1 MGVFILVIS
10 SYVAWLWLWSL
21 YYYFFCERNNFS
33 STNTITSSNGSVH
46 KEYNSSF
53 SCRTTKLWEQSYSKN
68 KQKTSVKSLVAQLA
82 PLGLSNGE
90 VQGSSPPSSIVSIG
104 WSKTQITNHRS
115 NTQQSSVQN
124 RLLDPFQSEK
134 PIPTVRSNGPTPTHT
149 QTWFCQYESSC

>member
-1 MGVFILVIS
+1 MLLGYGYEVYIIFF
-10 SYVAWLWLWSL
+10 LWK
-21 YYYFFCERNNFS
+21 
-33 STNTITSSNGSVH
+33 

-53 SCRTTKLWEQSYSKN
+53 SCRTMKLWEQSYSKN
-68 KQKTSVKSLVAQLA
+68 KQRTSVKSLVAQLA

-104 WSKTQITNHRS
+104 LSKTQITNHRS

-134 PIPTVRSNGPTPTHT
+134 PIPNVRSNGPAPTHT
-149 QTWFCQYESSC
+149 QT

>member
-1 MGVFILVIS
+1 MLLGYGYEVYIIFF
-10 SYVAWLWLWSL
+10 LWK
-21 YYYFFCERNNFS
+21 
-33 STNTITSSNGSVH
+33 

-53 SCRTTKLWEQSYSKN
+53 SCRTMKLWEQSYSKN
-68 KQKTSVKSLVAQLA
+68 KQRTSVKSLVAQLA

-104 WSKTQITNHRS
+104 LSKTQITNHRS

-134 PIPTVRSNGPTPTHT
+134 PTPNVRSNGPAPTHT
-149 QTWFCQYESSC
+149 QT

>member
-1 MGVFILVIS
+1 MSYNYYGCVHISNFILCCLVMVMKFILFFFF
-10 SYVAWLWLWSL
+10 LWK
-21 YYYFFCERNNFS
+21 
-33 STNTITSSNGSVH
+33 

-53 SCRTTKLWEQSYSKN
+53 SCRTMKLWEQSYSKN
-68 KQKTSVKSLVAQLA
+68 KQRTSVKSLVAQLA

-104 WSKTQITNHRS
+104 LSKTQITNHRS

-134 PIPTVRSNGPTPTHT
+134 PIPNVRSNGPAPTHT
-149 QTWFCQYESSC
+149 QTWFCQYASSC

>member
-1 MGVFILVIS
+1 MLLGYGYEVYIIFF
-10 SYVAWLWLWSL
+10 LWK
-21 YYYFFCERNNFS
+21 
-33 STNTITSSNGSVH
+33 

-53 SCRTTKLWEQSYSKN
+53 SCRTMKLWEQSYSKN
-68 KQKTSVKSLVAQLA
+68 KQRTTVKSLVAQLA

-104 WSKTQITNHRS
+104 LSKTQITNHRS

-134 PIPTVRSNGPTPTHT
+134 PIPNIEAMDLHLLILRPDFANMQVHVN
-149 QTWFCQYESSC
+149 FK